1 MRIVIAVIVALLL
14 GTSASAQAPTKE
26 NALALL
32 KDAQAELAEAR
43 KALAESQVYQR
54 FARAERLV
62 AGLKAFSEPEKK
74 PETAS
79 K

>member
-1 MRIVIAVIVALLL
+1 MRLIGLTVLLL
-14 GTSASAQAPTKE
+14 LLSVSAQAQAPTKE
-26 NALALL
+26 NAAALL

-43 KALAESQVYQR
+43 KALAESPVYQR